1 MSSKESFNAL
11 VCEFMEDLSSTFDE
25 YQCLEVAVDSLK
37 KMLEENSSTPLPL
50 CVFQSI
56 MGGFDAAAVR
66 DRDPVM
72 VQTLHDVVTSL
83 GLNIDVKSDYES
95 TDDATKDAIWE
106 YIGGLQT
113 AARTLT
119 EAGAV
124 ETVNMASVDTILASA
139 STMDPANAE
148 AMMSSIM
155 CLVPPALKDFVD
167 DKVHECQQ
175 KIENGELST
184 EDIMEQVKASMCQLA

>member
-25 YQCLEVAVDSLK
+25 YHCLEVAVDSLK

-56 MGGFDAAAVR
+56 MGGFHAGAVR

-72 VQTLHDVVTSL
+72 VQTLHDVVTSV

-106 YIGGLQT
+106 YIGGLHT

-139 STMDPANAE
+139 SIMDPANAE

>member
-1 MSSKESFNAL
+1 MHTKESFNAL
-11 VCEFMEDLSSTFDE
+11 MCEFMEDLSSTFDE

-37 KMLEENSSTPLPL
+37 KMLEENRCTPLPL

-56 MGGFDAAAVR
+56 IGGFDTRAVR
-66 DRDPVM
+66 DRDPVL
-72 VQTLHDVVTSL
+72 VQTLHDVVTSV
-83 GLNIDVKSDYES
+83 GLNIDVKSAYES

-106 YIGGLQT
+106 YVGGLHT

-119 EAGAV
+119 EEGAV

-167 DKVHECQQ
+167 DKVLECQQ